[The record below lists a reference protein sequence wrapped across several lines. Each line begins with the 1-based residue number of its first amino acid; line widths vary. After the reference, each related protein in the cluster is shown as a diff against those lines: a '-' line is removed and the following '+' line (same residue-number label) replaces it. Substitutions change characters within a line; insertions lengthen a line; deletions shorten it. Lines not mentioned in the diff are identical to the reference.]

1 MKDILR
7 LSFFIAIATLLLNS
21 GWVSYSAE
29 KKECGG
35 KAVTIDEATFLKA
48 HGIAEENYSIW
59 LKEHSV
65 WRRKYSEELKNYSF
79 IPKQNDTGGK

>member
-1 MKDILR
+1 MLR
-7 LSFFIAIATLLLNS
+7 LTLFIAVATLLLNS

-29 KKECGG
+29 KKECGRPVS
-35 KAVTIDEATFLKA
+35 VTLDEATFLKA

-65 WRRKYSEELKNYSF
+65 WRRTYSNELKNYSF

>member
-1 MKDILR
+1 MKDLLR
-7 LSFFIAIATLLLNS
+7 LSFFIAVAVLLLNS

-29 KKECGG
+29 RQCERP
-35 KAVTIDEATFLKA
+35 VSIDEATFLKA

-79 IPKQNDTGGK
+79 IPKINDTEGK

>member
-1 MKDILR
+1 MKDMLR
-7 LSFFIAIATLLLNS
+7 LSLFIAIATLLLNS

-29 KKECGG
+29 KKECGRP
-35 KAVTIDEATFLKA
+35 VTINEATFLNA

-65 WRRKYSEELKNYSF
+65 WRRTYSNELKNFSF
-79 IPKQNDTGGK
+79 IPQQNDTGGQ

>member
-1 MKDILR
+1 MKDFLR
-7 LSFFIAIATLLLNS
+7 LSLFIAIATLLLNS

-29 KKECGG
+29 KKECGRP
-35 KAVTIDEATFLKA
+35 VTIDEETFLKA

-65 WRRKYSEELKNYSF
+65 WRRKFSDELKNYSF

>member
-1 MKDILR
+1 MKDLLR
-7 LSFFIAIATLLLNS
+7 LSFFIAVATLLLNS

-29 KKECGG
+29 KKECGRP
-35 KAVTIDEATFLKA
+35 VSLDEATFLSA

-65 WRRKYSEELKNYSF
+65 WRRTYSDELKNYF
-79 IPKQNDTGGK
+79 YRPKLNDTGGK

>member
-1 MKDILR
+1 MKGLFR
-7 LSFFIAIATLLLNS
+7 LSFFIAAATLLLNS

-29 KKECGG
+29 NKECGRP
-35 KAVTIDEATFLKA
+35 VTIDEATFLKA

-65 WRRKYSEELKNYSF
+65 WRRTYSDELKNYSF
-79 IPKQNDTGGK
+79 IPQQNDTGGE